1 MSAATITEATA
12 RNEEAPMRLE
22 ALQQTNYSK
31 ANYQNPSANQARFTD
46 QQSDQILKS
55 WICEHGTKQI
65 REEFQDF
72 SPKCLSYA
80 TSLIW
85 GACERIEGR
94 GDHPDIITITQELQE
109 RNLLEQVGGAVAV
122 MVGHQTWAVVNS
134 AIGKLRSLYQKRED
148 ARIGKELMEGT
159 LTRDDAL
166 KQLTAVMEASREKF
180 TPIDN
185 EVPTPVLNEEAL
197 YGIAGQIVR
206 KIEPESEAHP
216 AALLVQLLVCM
227 GNIMGRDPYFLTEA
241 DEQHTNLF
249 TVIVGESSSG
259 GKGTSWGRIRSILKH
274 VDPVWFGSRM
284 LKGMGSGEAFI
295 SLLKD
300 DEGNTP
306 KDKRLLVME
315 GEFATVLQVMG
326 RQSSILGSIL
336 RDAWDSADLQNH
348 CKDQSIRAGEPHA
361 SLLAHITPTELRE
374 KLTKND
380 AANGFLNRILL
391 VRASRTKSLPLGGK
405 PLYWEEEI
413 RTLQGVKEFAQGIGA
428 MRRSFESEE
437 FWCGIY
443 DELKEN
449 IPSGLWGKAVTRA
462 CPQIVRLSMIYALM
476 DLSETVRVEHLRAAK
491 AVWDYCH
498 ASARWALMEWRYSTN
513 AMKVLTTL
521 SAGVEK
527 SRSEIQLQVFHNH
540 LPEREWKSILLELK
554 DLVHVRSETTRGRSK
569 ILLSLKTNQP
579 MQPAIYA
586 IKAMEAPPS
595 IASIAFP
602 HHRKP

>member
-1 MSAATITEATA
+1 MSDAILTEAQA

-22 ALQQTNYSK
+22 ALQQTNYPKST
-31 ANYQNPSANQARFTD
+31 YQNPSANQARFTD
-46 QQSDQILKS
+46 PQADEILKG

-65 REEFQDF
+65 REEYPDF

-80 TSLIW
+80 ASLFW
-85 GACERIEGR
+85 RACERIEGR

-109 RNLLEQVGGAVAV
+109 RNLLEQAGGAAAV

-159 LTRDDAL
+159 LTSDDAL
-166 KQLTAVMEASREKF
+166 KQLNAAVEASRGKF

-185 EVPTPVLNEEAL
+185 EVPTPVLTEEAF
-197 YGIAGQIVR
+197 YGIAGHIVR

-274 VDPVWFGSRM
+274 VDPVWFGTRM

-306 KDKRLLVME
+306 KDKRLFVME

-348 CKDQSIRAGEPHA
+348 CKDQSIRASAPHA

-374 KLTKND
+374 KLTRND

-391 VRASRTKSLPLGGK
+391 VYSARTKSLPNGGK
-405 PLYWEEEI
+405 PLYWDEEI
-413 RTLQGVKEFAQGIGA
+413 ANLQGIKEFAQGICA
-428 MRRSFESEE
+428 MSRSHEAEE

-449 IPSGLWGKAVTRA
+449 IPSGLWGEAVTRA

-498 ASARWALMEWRYSTN
+498 ASARWALMECRYSLN
-513 AMKVLTTL
+513 AMKVLTAL
-521 SAGVEK
+521 SAGGEK
-527 SRSEIQLQVFHNH
+527 SRSEIQQQVFHNH
-540 LPEREWKSILLELK
+540 LTKREWKSILIELK
-554 DLVHVRSETTRGRSK
+554 DLVHVRSETTGGRSK
-569 ILLSLKTNQP
+569 ILLSLKSNQP
-579 MQPAIYA
+579 VQPAI
-586 IKAMEAPPS
+586 
-595 IASIAFP
+595 
-602 HHRKP
+602 